1 MKVFNLIVFGFV
13 LVYCFDFYCWHRDK
27 FKDWFKENTPS
38 RYSDDQEDVRTVT
51 FMPAPRKTEIND
63 SVSLIPNSKFR
74 YEPNPFAIDDTELLR
89 GLGLT
94 CMPDSFG
101 YSEDK
106 GIKIFPEFQYP
117 KCSDKN
123 RQNDTF
129 IHIDR
134 NSNTLYMNCPE
145 GKNKEF
151 IVGPVDKR
159 KIVKSN
165 EVYYKWK
172 VNKYKSPTD
181 ASDIEF
187 ALGRCE
193 NNDFFTQG
201 TMSPRFNKSAY
212 TQAIPKVTKK
222 PRIIYFLTLDS
233 MSRRHFFRKMPRV
246 IKYLNDLNKNSNF
259 SVFDFKLH
267 NILGPDSISN
277 QVPLMGSKSK
287 YRREFKGDQN
297 IDYLGEHALW
307 SLLRDQ
313 GYISLLGLE
322 NCDNYFP
329 GSLGRIPNVDYSVG
343 PFYCAVQKYS
353 GVMFDKQFQKV
364 QRCLGGHQTHYYLLN
379 YTRTVVEM
387 NPGANF
393 WLYNHLNAAH
403 EATGQHAATLND
415 DIAEYLED
423 FLARFG
429 EKYDVWIYLHADHGM
444 RYGNWFQDTD
454 AYQENKLP
462 SLFVIASKSLLE
474 QYEFSYHAL
483 KTNSERLTSK
493 LDLRE
498 TALYIGGFNQTNEE
512 SINLLEKISNKSRI
526 CNDCGIDAWD
536 CACNSM
542 ELIETPCNDVQMILD
557 NLKNYAEKVI
567 NSASYS
573 DPRFPEGKHCKK
585 VVLTNFTKI
594 YHVGISNIHEF
605 YKLEI
610 ESDTQKGMKFQINY
624 LLASDKKA
632 KKQVGYLSESLIYNA
647 KVRAKILGIS
657 RMDTFA
663 GPCEIKSR
671 NLGIK
676 PEYCACVDP

>member
-1 MKVFNLIVFGFV
+1 MKVFNLLVAGFV
-13 LVYCFDFYCWHRDK
+13 FVYFYDTYHQYID
-27 FKDWFKENTPS
+27 DVNTFINEWTPT
-38 RYSDDQEDVRTVT
+38 RYSEEEDDLRTVT
-51 FMPAPRKTEIND
+51 FMPAPRRVVTND
-63 SVSLIPNSKFR
+63 SIAPIPNSEYVF
-74 YEPNPFAIDDTELLR
+74 EPNPFAIDDSELLR
-89 GLGLT
+89 GIGLMCT
-94 CMPDSFG
+94 PDSFG
-101 YSEDK
+101 YTVDR
-106 GIKIFPEFQYP
+106 GIKVFPEFQYP

-123 RQNDTF
+123 KQNDSY

-134 NSNTLYMNCPE
+134 ETNTLYMDCPD
-145 GKNKEF
+145 GNKEYLA
-151 IVGPVDKR
+151 GPVDKR
-159 KIVKSN
+159 KLVKSN
-165 EVYYKWK
+165 EIYYKWK
-172 VNKYKSPTD
+172 TNNYKDSVD

-187 ALGRCE
+187 ALGRCDDDE
-193 NNDFFTQG
+193 NFNQAA
-201 TMSPRFNKSAY
+201 MSPRFNKSAY
-212 TQAIPKVTKK
+212 EQAIAKVTKK

-474 QYEFSYHAL
+474 QYQFSYHAL

-498 TALYIGGFNQTNEE
+498 TTLYLGGITQTNKE
-512 SINLLEKISNKSRI
+512 SINLLEKIANKSRI

-536 CACNSM
+536 CSCNAM
-542 ELIETPCNDVQMILD
+542 DLIQEPCNDIQLILD
-557 NLKNYAEKVI
+557 NLKTYAEKVI

-573 DPRFPEGKHCKK
+573 DPRYPLGKHCKK
-585 VVLTNFTKI
+585 IVLNKITKI

-610 ESDTQKGMKFQINY
+610 ESSTQKGMKFQINY
-624 LLASDKKA
+624 ILASDDKSKRHL
-632 KKQVGYLSESLIYNA
+632 GYLSENVIYNA
-647 KVRAKILGIS
+647 KVRVKILGIS
-657 RMDTFA
+657 RMDPFA
-663 GPCEIKSR
+663 GPCEIKAR
-671 NLGIK
+671 NLGVK
-676 PEYCACVDP
+676 PEYCACVD